1 MLTSRR
7 DVALACALSALAGYV
22 DGIGF
27 IHLGGLFVSFMSGA
41 RSTFLTQPGRR

>member
-7 DVALACALSALAGYV
+7 NVVLACALSALAGYI

-27 IHLGGLFVSFMSGA
+27 IYLGGLFVW
-41 RSTFLTQPGRR
+41 P